1 MTDITIL
8 NGGVEYKYRV
18 AQTYDQIFNGYIKGK
33 KLTLSIVNTGSVLLV
48 DPSMTI
54 ILQEVK

>member
-8 NGGVEYKYRV
+8 NGGAEYKYRV
-18 AQTYDQIFNGYIKGK
+18 AQTYDKIFNGYIKGK

-48 DPSMTI
+48 DPITPI
-54 ILQEVK
+54 ILKEVR